1 MIKTDE
7 AKIVARNN
15 EVKAIEKTIEEFRIR
30 EEKLSPWGEPFF
42 KKKE

>member
-1 MIKTDE
+1 MALVT
-7 AKIVARNN
+7 RTLSTYML
-15 EVKAIEKTIEEFRIR
+15 VKHSKNTKEISQ